1 MRGELLM
8 YSLEDRI
15 KAVKLYIK
23 YGKSAAAVIRELGY
37 PNRHSLA
44 SWYKE
49 YVNTNGNLPANHE
62 RKGKFTKEQID
73 YALNFY
79 LTHGRRE
86 KWTVKMLGYPGI
98 TTFRC
103 WLRQRFGSTGKF
115 RINHIQYTQEQK
127 QEAVIKFLIRETK
140 PVEIAKEYGID
151 RSCLYAWAKELLGKE
166 YSEMPK
172 KDLKQ
177 PLPDDITEL
186 QAQVTAL
193 KRQIYELQLE
203 KDILEKAAEI
213 IKKDPGVDL
222 KKLKNK
228 EKRELID
235 ALKDKYP
242 LPILFQRLHIAKSSY
257 YYQRKTFALPDKYQ
271 ALKETITVLFNENRK
286 CYGYRR
292 IWASLKQIGTTVSE
306 KVIRRLMAQLSL
318 FVKIRRKSKY
328 RSYKGEDYP
337 SVPNI
342 INRDFHA
349 DAPNKK
355 WLTDITE
362 FAIPKGKV
370 YLSPIIDCF
379 DGLVVSWTIG
389 TSPNA
394 ELVNTMLD
402 NAILTLHDNE
412 KPLIHS
418 DRGFHYRLSGWI
430 ERAQKANI
438 TRSMSKKGCSPDNAA
453 CEGFFGR
460 LKNELFYPQKWTGTT
475 IDAFIQAVDDYIVWY
490 NEKRIKM
497 TLGGL
502 SPMEYRAK
510 LGLL

>member
-1 MRGELLM
+1 MMGELLM

-49 YVNTNGNLPANHE
+49 YVNTNGNLPAKHE

-430 ERAQKANI
+430 ERTQKANI

>member
-1 MRGELLM
+1 M
-8 YSLEDRI
+8 
-15 KAVKLYIK
+15 
-23 YGKSAAAVIRELGY
+23 
-37 PNRHSLA
+37 
-44 SWYKE
+44 
-49 YVNTNGNLPANHE
+49 
-62 RKGKFTKEQID
+62 
-73 YALNFY
+73 
-79 LTHGRRE
+79 
-86 KWTVKMLGYPGI
+86 
-98 TTFRC
+98 
-103 WLRQRFGSTGKF
+103 
-115 RINHIQYTQEQK
+115 TQ
-127 QEAVIKFLIRETK
+127 
-140 PVEIAKEYGID
+140 
-151 RSCLYAWAKELLGKE
+151 S
-166 YSEMPK
+166 
-172 KDLKQ
+172 
-177 PLPDDITEL
+177 
-186 QAQVTAL
+186 
-193 KRQIYELQLE
+193 
-203 KDILEKAAEI
+203 
-213 IKKDPGVDL
+213 
-222 KKLKNK
+222 
-228 EKRELID
+228 
-235 ALKDKYP
+235 LKDKYP

-328 RSYKGEDYP
+328 HSYKGEDYP

-438 TRSMSKKGCSPDNAA
+438 TRSMFKKGCSPDNAA
-453 CEGFFGR
+453 CEGFFGG

>member
-1 MRGELLM
+1 M
-8 YSLEDRI
+8 
-15 KAVKLYIK
+15 
-23 YGKSAAAVIRELGY
+23 
-37 PNRHSLA
+37 
-44 SWYKE
+44 
-49 YVNTNGNLPANHE
+49 
-62 RKGKFTKEQID
+62 
-73 YALNFY
+73 
-79 LTHGRRE
+79 
-86 KWTVKMLGYPGI
+86 
-98 TTFRC
+98 
-103 WLRQRFGSTGKF
+103 
-115 RINHIQYTQEQK
+115 
-127 QEAVIKFLIRETK
+127 
-140 PVEIAKEYGID
+140 
-151 RSCLYAWAKELLGKE
+151 
-166 YSEMPK
+166 
-172 KDLKQ
+172 
-177 PLPDDITEL
+177 
-186 QAQVTAL
+186 
-193 KRQIYELQLE
+193 
-203 KDILEKAAEI
+203 
-213 IKKDPGVDL
+213 
-222 KKLKNK
+222 
-228 EKRELID
+228 
-235 ALKDKYP
+235 
-242 LPILFQRLHIAKSSY
+242 HIAKSSY